1 MRGALV
7 VALVSCLAGAAWGQ
21 SPMATL
27 YGPEWWEGP
36 WQAPVAVEGVNTTAH
51 EVLLGVNEGGLT
63 IGRMHVHFDAQW
75 WEQRAEWTP
84 FMTSRLGH
92 PAAFDALEPMRG
104 WGLQAPPWPGLGEVT
119 HLSYDESGTWAV
131 LSAYRDE
138 QREDTD
144 LFLVTRTRDGWS
156 QARPLEGL
164 NSAHNEVFP
173 NWVGGRLVF
182 GSDRPGGAGGFDLY
196 VADRWSSFQ
205 TSDRLDAPL
214 NGAGDDV
221 AAMGTTGGWYVCT
234 ARPGGQGGLD
244 VWWVGREE
252 QAIPEP
258 TAKGLMAQLKKES
271 GEPWAGAVLELRGM
285 EGAVWLREAVDAE
298 GSVDLGE
305 VPLRDPF
312 SATVMVEEGSGYLEI
327 YRVGGEKLLRLPVE
341 AGVPFALNLL
351 ALDMLGDAGWT
362 WEEDA
367 SVFPD
372 PFAAVQ
378 ILFATNSATLDT
390 AAQSELLRWWERWDG
405 ASSTTQLRIT
415 GHADARGTRD
425 RNESLSA
432 ARAEAVAAW
441 FRAQGVAATALVV
454 TQRGSRE
461 LLPEAEWQLVARY
474 QPAYQ
479 ERVPCERRVEVRWE
493 GW

>member
-1 MRGALV
+1 MRGVLV
-7 VALVSCLAGAAWGQ
+7 IPLMCFLAGAAWGQ

-36 WQAPVAVEGVNTTAH
+36 WQAPVPVEGVNSTAH
-51 EVLLGVNEGGLT
+51 EVLLGVNDGGLT

-92 PAAFDALEPMRG
+92 PAAFDPLEPMQG
-104 WGLQAPPWPGLGEVT
+104 LGLQAPPWPGLGEVT
-119 HLSYDESGTWAV
+119 HLSYDETGTWAV

-138 QREDTD
+138 QRADTD
-144 LFLVTRTRDGWS
+144 LFLVTRTREGWS
-156 QARPLEGL
+156 QARPLDGL
-164 NSAHNEVFP
+164 NSGHNEVFP

-196 VADRWSSFQ
+196 VADRWSSLR
-205 TSDRLDAPL
+205 TADRLDAPL
-214 NGAGDDV
+214 NGAGDEV
-221 AAMGTTGGWYVCT
+221 AAMGTTEGWYVCT

-252 QAIPEP
+252 QQDAEP
-258 TAKGLMAQLKKES
+258 TATGLVAQLMKDS
-271 GEPWAGAVLELRGM
+271 GEPWTGAVLELRGM

-298 GSVDLGE
+298 GKVDLGE

-312 SATVMVEEGSGYLEI
+312 SATVMADEGRGFLEL
-327 YRVGGEKLLRLPVE
+327 YRVGGERVLRLSVD

-351 ALDMLGDAGWT
+351 ALEMLGDARWT
-362 WEEDA
+362 WAEDA

-390 AAQSELLRWWERWDG
+390 AAESELLRWWERWDG
-405 ASSTTQLRIT
+405 AASTTQLRIT
-415 GHADARGTRD
+415 GHADARGTAD

-441 FRAQGVAATALVV
+441 FRARGVAATAMVV

-461 LLPEAEWQLVARY
+461 PLHEAEWQLVARQ
-474 QPAYQ
+474 QPAYR